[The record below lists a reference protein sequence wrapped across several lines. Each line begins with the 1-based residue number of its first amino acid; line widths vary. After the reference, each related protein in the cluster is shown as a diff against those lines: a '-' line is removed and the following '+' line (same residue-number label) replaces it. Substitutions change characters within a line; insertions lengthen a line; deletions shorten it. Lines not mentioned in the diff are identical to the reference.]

1 MITIDTKKLEQLIA
15 GAKTFGTDRKAQEAL
30 IELKTAQKILDDALT
45 LVSEA
50 LKTSLQEQG
59 LSFVE
64 GDLVKVTLSSAG
76 SRYTLVDSENAPPEV
91 LEVKLNPKAVDA
103 WLEEKNVLPKGV
115 IEKEDRA
122 TAIRI
127 TIKGVK

>member
-1 MITIDTKKLEQLIA
+1 MITIDTKKLTELITN
-15 GAKTFGTDRKAQEAL
+15 AKTFGTNREAQQSV
-30 IELKTAQKILDDALT
+30 IELKTAQKTLDDALT

-50 LKTSLQEQG
+50 LKSSLQEQG

-76 SRYTLVDSENAPPEV
+76 SRYTLVDPQNAPPEV

-103 WLEEKNVLPKGV
+103 WLEEKNTLPTGV
-115 IEKEDRA
+115 IEKEERS

-127 TIKGVK
+127 TVKGVK

>member
-1 MITIDTKKLEQLIA
+1 MITIDTKKLEAHIA
-15 GAKTFGTDRKAQEAL
+15 SAKTFGTDREAQEAV
-30 IELKTAQKILDDALT
+30 IELKHAQKIVEDALDQ
-45 LVSEA
+45 VSQA
-50 LKTSLQEQG
+50 LKISLQEQG

-76 SRYTLVDSENAPPEV
+76 SRYTLVDPQNAPPEV

-103 WLEEKNVLPKGV
+103 WLEEKNSLPTGV
-115 IEKEDRA
+115 IEKEERS

-127 TIKGVK
+127 TVKGVK